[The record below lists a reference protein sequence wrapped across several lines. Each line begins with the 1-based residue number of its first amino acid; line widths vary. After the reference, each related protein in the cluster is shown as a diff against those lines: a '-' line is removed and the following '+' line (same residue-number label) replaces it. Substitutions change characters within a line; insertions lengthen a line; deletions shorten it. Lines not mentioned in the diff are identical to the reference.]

1 MAEITAALVKELRE
15 RTGQGMME
23 CKKALVAAGGD
34 IEKAIDDM
42 RASGAIKAAKKAGN
56 VAAEG
61 AIAARVEGGRGL
73 LIEVNSQT
81 DFLALQDD
89 FKAFVKESL
98 DEAFAQKLTEAA
110 PLIASRE
117 SAREALVAKCGENVN
132 IRRLAR
138 AEGDVVGAYL
148 HGHRIGVLVV
158 LKGGN
163 EELAKHV
170 AMHVAASN
178 PAVLSPSDVSEEL
191 IAKEKEIFLQLNA
204 EKIAGKPENIV
215 ENMVKGRIAKFL
227 AEASLVEQPF
237 VKDPEV
243 ISTITYRELR
253 ELSYMGATVL
263 HEDSIFPLRQ
273 EGIPIHVLNT
283 NAPQDPGTMIVENTC
298 SKPKFTITGIAGKK
312 GFASITVEKSMM
324 NTEIGFGRKVLGVF
338 EDNNLS
344 FEHMPSGIDTMTVFV
359 HQNEFAEKEQQ
370 VIAGLHRAVQ
380 PDSIDLES
388 DLALIAVVGRG
399 MRRTRGTAGRIFS
412 ALAHAHVNVKMID
425 QGSSELN
432 IIIGVENRDFET
444 AIKAIY
450 DIFVVAQI

>member
-1 MAEITAALVKELRE
+1 MANITASMVKELRE
-15 RTGQGMME
+15 MTGAGMME

-56 VAAEG
+56 IAAEG
-61 AIAARVEGGRGL
+61 SIAVRVEGGRGVI
-73 LIEVNSQT
+73 IEVNSQT

-132 IRRLAR
+132 IRRLA
-138 AEGDVVGAYL
+138 AVEGDVVGSYL

-227 AEASLVEQPF
+227 AEASLVEQAF
-237 VKDPEV
+237 VMDPEV
-243 ISTITYRELR
+243 KVGDLVKKA
-253 ELSYMGATVL
+253 GAEIVSFIRF
-263 HEDSIFPLRQ
+263 EVG
-273 EGIPIHVLNT
+273 EGIEK
-283 NAPQDPGTMIVENTC
+283 VE
-298 SKPKFTITGIAGKK
+298 AD
-312 GFASITVEKSMM
+312 FA
-324 NTEIGFGRKVLGVF
+324 
-338 EDNNLS
+338 
-344 FEHMPSGIDTMTVFV
+344 
-359 HQNEFAEKEQQ
+359 AEVAAQ
-370 VIAGLHRAVQ
+370 VAAAKQ
-380 PDSIDLES
+380 
-388 DLALIAVVGRG
+388 
-399 MRRTRGTAGRIFS
+399 
-412 ALAHAHVNVKMID
+412 
-425 QGSSELN
+425 
-432 IIIGVENRDFET
+432 
-444 AIKAIY
+444 
-450 DIFVVAQI
+450 